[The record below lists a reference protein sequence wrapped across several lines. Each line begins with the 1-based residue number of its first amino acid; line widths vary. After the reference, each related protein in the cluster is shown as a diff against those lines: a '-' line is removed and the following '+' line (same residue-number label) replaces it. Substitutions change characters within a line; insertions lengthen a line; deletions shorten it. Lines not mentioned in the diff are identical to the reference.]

1 MTVPRTMYS
10 LMAPLLAAWLG
21 LTCASQ
27 NLCAQQQATSAGKAQ
42 EKEKEKDVTWLRCW
56 AAVGESAADSACT
69 VTYVAEDAKDELP
82 LFKGVRGCWSSGIG
96 TGYFA
101 LPPGKYHLRL
111 RRDSKPDEPAVEL
124 KVELKKDHA
133 NTLLAAV
140 TQDNPLLQL
149 IPELP
154 TLPEAHGVYIYNLLA
169 DTPLNLSLGTAP
181 PVLVPHAITPSVLTP
196 SQAMGQ
202 NLVLWFQSRRKT
214 RVETPVDYTGGRL
227 SILLMRN
234 NYNQPAV
241 QLFPARPSQLP

>member
-1 MTVPRTMYS
+1 MTFARTMYS
-10 LMAPLLAAWLG
+10 FMTPFLAAG
-21 LTCASQ
+21 LALLCASQ
-27 NLCAQQQATSAGKAQ
+27 NLCAQQSPPAPAV
-42 EKEKEKDVTWLRCW
+42 EKDVTWLRCW
-56 AAVGESAADSACT
+56 AAVGESATDSTCT

-124 KVELKKDHA
+124 KVELKKDQA
-133 NTLLAAV
+133 NTLMAAV
-140 TQDNPLLQL
+140 TQDKPLLQL

-154 TLPEAHGVYIYNLLA
+154 TLPEAQGVYIYNLLA

-181 PVLVPHAITPSVLTP
+181 PATVPHGITPTVVP
-196 SQAMGQ
+196 ASQAMGQ
-202 NLVLWFQSRRKT
+202 DLKLWFQSRRKT
-214 RVETPVDYTGGRL
+214 RVETPVEYTGGRL

-241 QLFPARPSQLP
+241 MLFPARPAQLP